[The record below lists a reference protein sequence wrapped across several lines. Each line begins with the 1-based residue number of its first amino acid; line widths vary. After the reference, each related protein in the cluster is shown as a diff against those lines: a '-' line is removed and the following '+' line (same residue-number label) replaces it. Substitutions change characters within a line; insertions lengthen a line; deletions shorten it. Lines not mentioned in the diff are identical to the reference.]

1 MRVSIKSKVVNIKLQ
16 CYLITGWMDLYDIF
30 IETHVILLNFP
41 ALEIKLLSALKWH
54 SAVGTIL
61 FPLSK

>member
-16 CYLITGWMDLYDIF
+16 CYLITGWTDLYDIF

-41 ALEIKLLSALKWH
+41 ALEIKRS
-54 SAVGTIL
+54 
-61 FPLSK
+61 

>member
-41 ALEIKLLSALKWH
+41 ALEIKRTQRAQMALCFRYNII
-54 SAVGTIL
+54 S
-61 FPLSK
+61 FD

>member
-16 CYLITGWMDLYDIF
+16 CYLITDWMDLYDIF

-41 ALEIKLLSALKWH
+41 ALEIKH
-54 SAVGTIL
+54 T
-61 FPLSK
+61 

>member
-16 CYLITGWMDLYDIF
+16 CYLITGWMDFYDIF

-41 ALEIKLLSALKWH
+41 ALEIKR
-54 SAVGTIL
+54 T
-61 FPLSK
+61 